1 MSAWVPVL
9 VAGALLVSPVRT
21 ARWRLGAEFGSVRAE
36 SALRTSWRWLV
47 LPVLA
52 AVSAGAL
59 GFLVAGAV
67 PAVAVA
73 AAVLWWAHRSL
84 ARRPVERTDPLA
96 LAAGWDL
103 LAEGMRAGLPLVAT
117 VRAVAAELTGPAA
130 GVLREVA
137 GLLELGA
144 DPAAA
149 WEPALHHPGT
159 AELARAA
166 RRTARTGSALAD
178 VAADAAAEARK
189 AVSDRAQAQAER
201 AAVWITAPLG
211 TCFLPA
217 FLCLGVVPVVAGML
231 QRLTAAW

>member
-201 AAVWITAPLG
+201 AAVWIAAPLG
-211 TCFLPA
+211 ACFLPA